1 MWASCARIRAEDMAV
16 PSGEITQILA
26 QMRAGDP
33 EAASRLAPLV
43 YQELRRIAQRYMRFE
58 RRDHTLQATALVH
71 EAYFQ
76 LLDQRKDWQNRSH
89 FFAVAAQ
96 LMRRILVDY
105 ARARSAAKRGGSLD
119 KVELD
124 QLPAV
129 SEPLPEKM
137 LALDAALSRLA
148 EWDAR
153 QSRIV
158 ELRFFGGLSEE
169 DIAALLG
176 VSVRTVKREW
186 SMARA
191 WLYREVGP

>member
-1 MWASCARIRAEDMAV
+1 MAV